1 MKDGKPVVE
10 AYHQARERGKQ
21 EGFFPMLVVVD
32 EILMEC
38 FQFNG
43 EDSTRQE
50 LLSAPLELGR
60 ELLQTW
66 RSEAD
71 EDMEDPSAREERM
84 GEISGGEGIDSF
96 LGLRD
101 FSGSKTMPVL
111 LAEIP
116 AQNPWEVFAWLP
128 FGGWNS
134 CPANEEHMAVSKY
147 WFESYGA
154 VPALM
159 THDVLEYVLP
169 APVSR
174 EKSVELALEQYAYC
188 ADIVDQG
195 VETVGRLAD
204 GLAQSTVW
212 FFWWD

>member
-1 MKDGKPVVE
+1 
-10 AYHQARERGKQ
+10 
-21 EGFFPMLVVVD
+21 
-32 EILMEC
+32 
-38 FQFNG
+38 
-43 EDSTRQE
+43 
-50 LLSAPLELGR
+50 
-60 ELLQTW
+60 
-66 RSEAD
+66 
-71 EDMEDPSAREERM
+71 MEDPSAREERM